1 MSPLGLLFITLFN
14 SILGLS
20 ILFPIIGPLAREL
33 GLSEFQ
39 TGLFSTAYAFM
50 QFLMS
55 PYWGRKSEEV
65 GRKPILLV
73 GILGFSVSFFLFGLF
88 AQLRFAG
95 LLDVNTTFWLMLFAR
110 LIGGAFSSATLPTAQ
125 AYVADITGRA
135 DRTAGMAV
143 IGAAFGL
150 GVIVGPGLGGLLA
163 KIHLLAPV
171 YFSAG
176 LALLNALF
184 VYLALPEPKRRVHLD
199 TAPVLKFHDPRIFP
213 LLAAGFVISLA
224 SVMMETTV
232 AFYFQDRLGLNAK
245 ETARAVATA
254 LVVYGLAAVFVQGFL
269 IRRFKWPPAV
279 LLGLGLPLS
288 FLGFLTFV
296 FARDFGT
303 LTLALVLQ
311 GVGQGLSSP
320 GVTAALSLAVG
331 ENEQGLVAGL
341 NSAAQALGR
350 MFGPMLGTALY
361 QWVDPRA
368 PYLTSAILLAL
379 AALLL
384 LTPPSRTALS
394 RSKSA

>member
-1 MSPLGLLFITLFN
+1 MGLLFLTLFN

-33 GLSEFQ
+33 GLTEFQ
-39 TGLFSTAYAFM
+39 TGLFSTAYALM

-73 GILGFSVSFFLFGLF
+73 GILGFSVSFFLFAVF

-95 LLDVNTTFWLMLFAR
+95 VLGVGATFLLLLLAR
-110 LIGGAFSSATLPTAQ
+110 LVGGTFSSATLPTAQ
-125 AYVADITGRA
+125 AYVADVTGRA
-135 DRTAGMAV
+135 ERTAGMAL

-163 KIHLLAPV
+163 KLHLLAPV

-184 VYLALPEPKRRVHLD
+184 VLVALPEPRRHVHLE
-199 TAPVLKFHDPRIFP
+199 TKPVLRPHDPRILP
-213 LLAAGFVISLA
+213 LLLAGLVVSLA
-224 SVMMETTV
+224 SVGMETTV
-232 AFYFQDRLGLNAK
+232 AFFFQDRLGLDARA
-245 ETARAVATA
+245 TARAVATA

-269 IRRFKWPPAV
+269 IRKFKWPPRL

-288 FLGFLTFV
+288 ILGFLTFV
-296 FARDFGT
+296 FAQNFGF

-311 GVGQGLSSP
+311 GVGQGLAAP
-320 GVTAALSLAVG
+320 GITAALSLAVG
-331 ENEQGLVAGL
+331 EHEQGLVAGL
-341 NSAAQALGR
+341 NSSAQALGR
-350 MFGPMLGTALY
+350 MLGPLLGTGLY
-361 QWVDPRA
+361 QWIAPAA
-368 PYLTSAILLAL
+368 PYAAS
-379 AALLL
+379 AALLVLAGFL
-384 LTPPSRTALS
+384 LLSPASRKALQ
-394 RSKSA
+394 A

>member
-1 MSPLGLLFITLFN
+1 MGLLFITLFN

-33 GLSEFQ
+33 GLTEFQ
-39 TGLFSTAYAFM
+39 TGLFSTAYALM

-55 PYWGRKSEEV
+55 PYWGRKSEQV

-95 LLDVNTTFWLMLFAR
+95 VLDVQTTFWLMLFAR
-110 LIGGAFSSATLPTAQ
+110 LIGGTFSSATLPTAQ

-184 VYLALPEPKRRVHLD
+184 VYLTLPEPKRHVHLE
-199 TAPVLKFHDPRIFP
+199 TRPVLKPHDPRILP
-213 LLAAGFVISLA
+213 LLAAGLVVSLA

-232 AFYFQDRLGLNAK
+232 AFYFQDRLGLDAK
-245 ETARAVATA
+245 ATARAVATA

-269 IRRFKWPPAV
+269 IRRFKWPPRL

-288 FLGFLTFV
+288 LLGFLTFV
-296 FARDFGT
+296 FAHDFGT

-311 GVGQGLSSP
+311 GVGQGLSAP
-320 GVTAALSLAVG
+320 GITAALSLAVG
-331 ENEQGLVAGL
+331 EHEQGLVAGL
-341 NSAAQALGR
+341 NSSAQALGR
-350 MFGPMLGTALY
+350 MLGPLLGTGLY
-361 QWVDPRA
+361 QWIAPSA
-368 PYLTSAILLAL
+368 PYVLSASLLVL
-379 AALLL
+379 VGLLL
-384 LTPPSRTALS
+384 LTPSARRALQPD
-394 RSKSA
+394 A